1 MEQAINFKDSQGN
14 KVAAIYLPIS
24 ESLDTPIVVIGH
36 GFTSS
41 KNGSAKEIAK
51 RLADVGINSLRI
63 DFYGHG
69 ESDGNFEDVTV
80 SHGVD
85 DVLSAIN
92 FLDQKG
98 HTDIHYLGTSYGGA
112 CGILAA
118 AQTKKLKT
126 LVLRSPVADFWTRE
140 LMRMPKEKLLEW
152 KNQGYRMYIMGNGK
166 DLRLNYSF
174 LQDMEQTNGFAA
186 AKNIEIPTLIVH
198 GDQDESVPILL
209 SEMLVKVIPNSKLVV
224 IKDAD
229 HRYSDPIKDREA
241 VDVMINYLKEYKE
254 KNNKASTS
262 K

>member
-1 MEQAINFKDSQGN
+1 MERTINFKDSEGN
-14 KVAAIYLPIS
+14 NVVAIYLNS
-24 ESLDTPIVVIGH
+24 NENLDAPIVVIGH

-41 KNGSAKEIAK
+41 KNGSAKSIAG
-51 RLADVGINSLRI
+51 LLSNIGINSLRI

-69 ESDGNFEDVTV
+69 ESDGKFEDVTV

-118 AQTKKLKT
+118 AKTDKLRS
-126 LVLRSPVADFWTRE
+126 LILRSPVADFWTRE

-209 SEMLVKVIPNSKLVV
+209 SEMLVKVIVNSKLVV

-229 HRYSDPIKDREA
+229 HRYSDPIKDKEA
-241 VDVMINYLKEYKE
+241 VEVMINALREYKE
-254 KNNKASTS
+254 NHEK
-262 K
+262 

>member
-1 MEQAINFKDSQGN
+1 MEQTINFKDSEGN
-14 KVAAIYLPIS
+14 NVVAIYLIS
-24 ESLDTPIVVIGH
+24 NENLDAPIVLIGH

-41 KNGSAKEIAK
+41 KNGSAKSIAD
-51 RLADVGINSLRI
+51 LLSNIGINSLRI

-69 ESDGNFEDVTV
+69 ESDGKFEDVTV
-80 SHGVD
+80 SRGVD

-92 FLDQKG
+92 FLDQRG

-118 AQTKKLKT
+118 AKTAKLKS
-126 LVLRSPVADFWTRE
+126 LILRSPVADFWTRE
-140 LMRMPKEKLLEW
+140 LMRMSKEKLLEW
-152 KNQGYRMYIMGNGK
+152 ETEGFRMYVMGNGK

-174 LQDMEQTNGFAA
+174 LKDMEQTNGFAA

-224 IKDAD
+224 IKGAD
-229 HRYSDPIKDREA
+229 HRYSDPVKDKEA
-241 VDVMINYLKEYKE
+241 VGVMINALKEYKE
-254 KNNKASTS
+254 KNNK
-262 K
+262 